1 MPAAL
6 LFHLKTVILQLFLR
20 VSVYFTN
27 EPQSVKTSLND
38 EVLKFYL
45 LTYI

>member
-1 MPAAL
+1 MACFA
-6 LFHLKTVILQLFLR
+6 HMEKAYMEKST
-20 VSVYFTN
+20 Y